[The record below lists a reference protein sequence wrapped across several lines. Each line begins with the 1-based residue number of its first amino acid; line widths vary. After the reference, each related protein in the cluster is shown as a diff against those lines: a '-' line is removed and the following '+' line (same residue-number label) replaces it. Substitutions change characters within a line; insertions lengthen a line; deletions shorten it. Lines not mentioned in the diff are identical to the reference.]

1 MRRDFGLVYANDTG
15 FSYGV
20 GMDFD
25 LAANTRLS
33 LEWTHLATGDN
44 LGYSYD
50 VNQASILMAWR
61 F

>member
-1 MRRDFGLVYANDTG
+1 VYGNDTG
-15 FSYGV
+15 FSYGL

-25 LAANTRLS
+25 MAYNARLS

-44 LGYSYD
+44 LGYPYD
-50 VNQASILMAWR
+50 VNQASISMAWR